1 MGIQIEQGLYIAR
14 IVPGSTV
21 AKEGMLSTGDR
32 IICVSIDRQ
41 THNESP
47 ESFLQIEWKSWNI
60 FAKRKTL
67 EQPGSCLIMCEKI
80 YH

>member
-41 THNESP
+41 TWI
-47 ESFLQIEWKSWNI
+47 L
-60 FAKRKTL
+60 FANQMKVLKPFCKMKNT
-67 EQPGSCLIMCEKI
+67 GATW
-80 YH
+80 

>member
-1 MGIQIEQGLYIAR
+1 MLRTIFASTQVLINSSYNKQCGLCVVDMGIQIEQGLYIAR

-41 THNESP
+41 T
-47 ESFLQIEWKSWNI
+47 
-60 FAKRKTL
+60 
-67 EQPGSCLIMCEKI
+67 
-80 YH
+80 